1 MVDTAILEYRASFY
15 LFLPL
20 LTRIISC
27 LLLVSMRKLP
37 TLRGESKT
45 FLRNCIIQAPSV
57 ILTSL
62 NFNARQPSLI
72 ELHQVWYSMA
82 NYSHTKSQTSLK
94 LSIGVNCPV
103 HAMFAL
109 LILARILTTIAMTEA
124 RASAVLVSVDRSTA
138 QPLNRLISRL
148 ETRSLRDDSTGMGS
162 SNFTLPSTSSCANIC
177 GNLSFIYPFGI
188 GDGCFRN
195 SDFSLVCNHTT
206 HPPKLFLDDD
216 STTQVT
222 ANIDAGG
229 MTPDAFLVNFSKTIP
244 MKPGVDGY
252 NMSWTPGNSFTAL
265 ESMVLTIVACDL
277 DVYLVDKNV
286 GNLRLVCK
294 VTCPSKKIAE
304 QVYMQDPRG
313 PGSCSVNAVI
323 FVHTV
328 ELQFVRHKTSKMK
341 THSHLSILWDTIN
354 VNIETVIEW
363 SIVDQTS
370 CSSSKEDS
378 NYACVSHHSECMVP
392 FTHVGYV
399 CRCKSGYGGNP
410 YISGGCLPDHGYS
423 SRPRK
428 ANCSRWCG
436 NISVPFPFGI
446 EEGCS
451 ARKTFELHCSDTTL
465 PILQTYGGLIDVTY
479 INVSEGLLG
488 IKYDSSFGEEI
499 FNTIL
504 QSSEPQ
510 EPTLYVDPLESA
522 SVRWAVDS
530 LTCQEAKKNASGYAC
545 VSIHSSC
552 LGVISSNKSYVGYRC
567 ACLDG
572 FEGNPYITDGCEDI
586 DECKRTPGL
595 CKGNCHNTVGNYTCT
610 KCPDHTEY
618 DITKMQCTP
627 VRKQNLLLGI
637 VIGLS
642 SGFGMLLFG
651 LIAIFL
657 IRRWKRDVQ
666 EKLRRKYFRTNKGLL
681 LEQLISADENA
692 SENTKIFSIQELKKA
707 TNNFDLAR
715 ILGHGGHGTVY
726 KGILSNQHVVAIKKS
741 QIIREGEISDFINEV
756 AILSQINHR
765 NIVKLFGCCLE
776 TEVPL
781 LVYDFIPNGS
791 LFEILH
797 HDPSNIVSLT
807 WNDCLRIASETAG
820 ALCYL
825 HSAASIS
832 IFHRD
837 VKSSN
842 ILLDVNNTAKVSDFG
857 ASRTVPMDQTHLV
870 TAVQGTFGYLDPEYY
885 QTGQLNQKS
894 DVYSFGVVLLELL
907 IRKKPIFTAES
918 GMAESLCNYFLLEIR
933 SRQPKEIVA
942 AQVLEEATEEE
953 INGVASL
960 AEKCLRLKGEERPT
974 MKEVETTLQQLRM
987 NRTNSSQVDPSAE
1000 QEMQGHQSMT
1010 MNLAGRTYNVASQRS
1025 QNACY
1030 SLEQEFLA
1038 SASLP
1043 R

>member
-1 MVDTAILEYRASFY
+1 
-15 LFLPL
+15 
-20 LTRIISC
+20 
-27 LLLVSMRKLP
+27 
-37 TLRGESKT
+37 
-45 FLRNCIIQAPSV
+45 
-57 ILTSL
+57 
-62 NFNARQPSLI
+62 
-72 ELHQVWYSMA
+72 
-82 NYSHTKSQTSLK
+82 
-94 LSIGVNCPV
+94 
-103 HAMFAL
+103 MFAL
-109 LILARILTTIAMTEA
+109 LVLARILAMIVMTEA
-124 RASAVLVSVDRSTA
+124 RASAVLRTVDGNTA
-138 QPLNRLISRL
+138 QPPNRLLGRL
-148 ETRSLRDDSTGMGS
+148 RTRSLHGDSTGTGS
-162 SNFTLPSTSSCANIC
+162 SNFTLPSTGNCTSIC
-177 GNLSFIYPFGI
+177 GNVTFTYPFGI
-188 GDGCFRN
+188 EAGCSRN

-206 HPPKLFLDDD
+206 HPPKLFLDDG
-216 STTQVT
+216 STTEVV

-229 MTPDAFLVNFSKTIP
+229 MTLNAFPVNFSKTIP
-244 MKPGVDGY
+244 MKSDVDGY
-252 NMSWTPGNSFTAL
+252 NMSWTPGNSFTVF
-265 ESMVLTIVACDL
+265 ESMFLTIIACDL
-277 DVYLVDKNV
+277 DVYLVDKDV

-304 QVYMQDPRG
+304 QVYRQDPSG
-313 PGSCSVNAVI
+313 PGSCSVHADI

-341 THSHLSILWDTIN
+341 TQSHLSILWDTIN
-354 VNIETVIEW
+354 INIATEIGW
-363 SIVDQTS
+363 SIVDQTN
-370 CSSSKEDS
+370 CSRSMKNS
-378 NYACVSHHSECMVP
+378 NYACVSKHSECTVTFP
-392 FTHVGYV
+392 DVGYV
-399 CRCKSGYGGNP
+399 CRCNSGYGGNP
-410 YISGGCLPDHGYS
+410 YISDGCSPDHKYN

-428 ANCSRWCG
+428 ANCSRQCG

-451 ARKTFELHCSDTTL
+451 ARKTFQLDCSDTTV
-465 PILQTYGGLIDVTY
+465 PILRDYGGLMDVTY

-504 QSSEPQ
+504 QPSELQ

-522 SVRWAVDS
+522 SVRWAVDD
-530 LTCQEAKKNASGYAC
+530 LTCQEAKKNSSGYAC

-567 ACLDG
+567 ACLHG
-572 FEGNPYITDGCEDI
+572 FEGNPYIPDGCEDV

-595 CKGNCHNTVGNYTCT
+595 CKGNCQNTMGNYTCT

-618 DITKMQCTP
+618 DITKMQCGP
-627 VRKQNLLLGI
+627 VRKQNIFLGI
-637 VIGLS
+637 VTGLS

-651 LIAIFL
+651 VSAIFL

-666 EKLRRKYFRTNKGLL
+666 KKLRRKYFRTNKGLL
-681 LEQLISADENA
+681 LQQLISADQNA
-692 SENTKIFSIQELKKA
+692 SENTKIFSIEELKRA
-707 TNNFDLAR
+707 TNNFDPAR
-715 ILGHGGHGTVY
+715 ILGRGGHGTVF

-797 HDPSNIVSLT
+797 HDPSNIVSLA
-807 WNDCLRIASETAG
+807 WNDCLRIASEVAG

-842 ILLDVNNTAKVSDFG
+842 ILLDANNAAKVSDFG
-857 ASRTVPMDQTHLV
+857 ASRTVPIDQTHLV
-870 TAVQGTFGYLDPEYY
+870 TNVQGTFGYLDPEYY
-885 QTGQLNQKS
+885 HTKQLNEKS

-907 IRKKPIFTAES
+907 IRKKPVFTAES
-918 GMAESLCNYFLLEIR
+918 GMAESLCNYFLSEIR

-942 AQVLEEATEEE
+942 AQVLEEAADEE

-987 NRTNSSQVDPSAE
+987 NWTNSSQADSAIE
-1000 QEMQGHQSMT
+1000 YEMQGHQSMA
-1010 MNLAGRTYNVASQRS
+1010 MNLAGRTYHVTSQRN